1 MRAKLGDFP
10 QGRRRRERASKA
22 NRQFAGHFVHAIV
35 LLLQREDLVRLVL
48 SVLVAAWTSLLVS
61 PYPILAAQLA
71 VSQYGRV
78 TATLPWAVAVE
89 KGFFADEGVNID
101 EIISGAGGGTT
112 LRNVLAS
119 DLPYGEVATS
129 AALAARKSGIDVVI
143 VNTASDHI
151 GEISL
156 VTNSKSDIRRVQDL
170 QGKKAGFTNPKSTS
184 ELLLR
189 LALKQAGVA
198 GKVEAVATGGFGG
211 GLTLLDSGGIDAAP
225 AIDPVLTLDQD
236 KYRVRFSLR
245 RSDPAHDLASRDY
258 DTKVCARA
266 ARYGAQ
272 ARSYPPPRRRLYL
285 RPSRRGDAD
294 LR

>member
-1 MRAKLGDFP
+1 M
-10 QGRRRRERASKA
+10 
-22 NRQFAGHFVHAIV
+22 
-35 LLLQREDLVRLVL
+35 RLVL

-236 KYRVRFSLR
+236 KYRVVF
-245 RSDPAHDLASRDY
+245 HF
-258 DTKVCARA
+258 
-266 ARYGAQ
+266 
-272 ARSYPPPRRRLYL
+272 
-285 RPSRRGDAD
+285 AD
-294 LR
+294 LIPRMTWLVGITTRKFAQEQPDMVRKLVR